1 MKVLSD
7 GSVRELK
14 DGGSD
19 VKVTYDNRLE
29 YLEAM
34 KKILLKEFDKQIA
47 ALQRGLLSVVPQV
60 W

>member
-7 GSVRELK
+7 GSVKELK

-60 W
+60 